1 MPTLNQT
8 LKALYK
14 DTLSD
19 GEVELAKDNLVGF
32 FKLLQEIDTR
42 LHQRSA
48 ERTKQKDTCEQKEA
62 NLPQNT
68 PQNATQG
75 ILQGKSPRTKSKSNK
90 SQNANK

>member
-8 LKALYK
+8 LKALYQ

-19 GEVELAKDNLVGF
+19 GEVELAKDNLLGF

-42 LHQRSA
+42 L
-48 ERTKQKDTCEQKEA
+48 QKEA

-68 PQNATQG
+68 PQNAIQRT
-75 ILQGKSPRTKSKSNK
+75 LKDNAPKPRTKSNISNLKSNK
-90 SQNANK
+90 SQNDNNRNSN

>member
-1 MPTLNQT
+1 MSELTQSI
-8 LKALYK
+8 KALYQ

-48 ERTKQKDTCEQKEA
+48 ERTKQKDTCEQTEA
-62 NLPQNT
+62 NLPQST
-68 PQNATQG
+68 PQNATQS
-75 ILQGKSPRTKSKSNK
+75 ILQSKTTRTNK
-90 SQNANK
+90 QTIKK